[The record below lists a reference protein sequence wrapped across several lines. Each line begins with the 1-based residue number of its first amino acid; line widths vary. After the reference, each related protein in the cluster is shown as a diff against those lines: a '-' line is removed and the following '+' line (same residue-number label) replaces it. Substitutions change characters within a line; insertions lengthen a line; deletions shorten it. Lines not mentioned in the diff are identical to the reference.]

1 MCRQVGAD
9 TYFSG
14 KSGKVYLDI
23 KLIENSGINIIF
35 QDFVPNV
42 YKQFNN
48 DTFQPNMS
56 IIDLIFNYGSDAL
69 KMLSS

>member
-1 MCRQVGAD
+1 MTEMSREEM
-9 TYFSG
+9 
-14 KSGKVYLDI
+14 
-23 KLIENSGINIIF
+23 IENSGINIIF